1 MLIDEVDLTVKAGD
15 GGDGMVSFGRRPKSG
30 PDGGN
35 GGDGGDVYALGVED
49 IMALKRYAPNK
60 VYEAEDG
67 RPGGRNKKTGKFGKD
82 LILEF
87 PVASTLID
95 RDTGEMMEIE
105 KVGQKELVCQGGR
118 GGRGNWEFRSST
130 NTSPKYA
137 EQGQPGEKRKV
148 HVVLRL
154 IADYGLIGLP
164 SVGKSSLLNELTKAH
179 VKTAAYHFTTLE
191 PNLGALDN
199 KIIADIP
206 GLIAG
211 ASEGKGLGIK
221 FLKHIEKVPVLLHC
235 IAADSGDV
243 EKDYRTIRK
252 ELEEFN
258 PELLDKEEFILLTK
272 SDLVSNKKLKEKQ
285 KKLQKYSNNVLP
297 VSIYDWDS
305 IQGLKDFLCARRDS
319 NP

>member
-1 MLIDEVDLTVKAGD
+1 MLIDEIDLTVKAGD
-15 GGDGMVSFGRRPKSG
+15 GGDGMVSFGRLPKSG

-35 GGDGGDVYALGVED
+35 GGDGADVYAVGIED

-60 VYEAEDG
+60 IYKAEDG
-67 RPGGRNKKTGKFGKD
+67 KPGGRNKKTGKSGKG

-95 RDTGEMMEIE
+95 KESGELLEID
-105 KVGQKELVCQGGR
+105 KVGQKELICKGGK

-137 EQGQPGEKRKV
+137 EPGQPGEKRNI
-148 HVVLRL
+148 HIVLRL

-191 PNLGALDN
+191 PNLGALN
-199 KIIADIP
+199 GKIIADIP

-221 FLKHIEKVPVLLHC
+221 FLKHIEKVPVILHC
-235 IAADSGDV
+235 VSADSDHP
-243 EKDYRTIRK
+243 KQDYQTIRK
-252 ELEEFN
+252 ELKEFN
-258 PELLDKEEFILLTK
+258 LELLDKKEVILLTK
-272 SDLVSNKKLKEKQ
+272 SDLVDDQELKQ
-285 KKLQKYSNNVLP
+285 KQKLLSEYSNHVIP
-297 VSIYDWDS
+297 VSIHDWDS
-305 IQGLKDFLCARRDS
+305 LQELEQLLTQ
-319 NP
+319 

>member
-1 MLIDEVDLTVKAGD
+1 MLIDEIDIKVKAGD
-15 GGDGMVSFGRRPKSG
+15 GGDGMVSFGKRPGSG

-35 GGDGGDVYALGVED
+35 GGDGGDVWAVGIED
-49 IMALKRYAPNK
+49 IMALRNYAPNK
-60 VYEAEDG
+60 WYKAEDG
-67 RPGGRNKKTGKFGKD
+67 KPGGRNKKTGKSGED
-82 LILEF
+82 LILEL

-95 RDTGEMMEIE
+95 KNTGECLEIE
-105 KVGQKELVCQGGR
+105 KVGQKELICQGGH

-137 EQGQPGEKRKV
+137 EPGQPGEKRRI

-164 SVGKSSLLNELTKAH
+164 SVGKSSLLNELTRAH

-235 IAADSGDV
+235 IAADSDNL
-243 EKDYRTIRK
+243 ENDYQTIRQ

-258 PELLDKEEFILLTK
+258 PQLLDKKEIILLTK
-272 SDLVSNKKLKEKQ
+272 HDLIEDNEELKQ
-285 KKLQKYSNNVLP
+285 KIKTIRKYHETVLP
-297 VSIYDWDS
+297 VSIYDYES
-305 IQGLKDFLCARRDS
+305 IKELKEMLKNR
-319 NP
+319 